1 MPLIFIVEYQ
11 LSEYQLSETL
21 VNLKQYLDLGLRKQ
35 VD

>member
-11 LSEYQLSETL
+11 LSEYQLLETL